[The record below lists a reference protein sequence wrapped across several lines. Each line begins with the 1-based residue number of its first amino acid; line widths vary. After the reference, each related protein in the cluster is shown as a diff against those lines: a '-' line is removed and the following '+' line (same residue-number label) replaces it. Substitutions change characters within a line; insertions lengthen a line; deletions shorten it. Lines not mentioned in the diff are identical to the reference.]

1 MLNSFE
7 IRDLLVEQLDL
18 ELTIDHERIKG
29 FQTKAGE
36 NIYLKT
42 SKQPDLKPVHKNPL
56 VVHPKVVK
64 LKEQISQIDG
74 VGVDW
79 ESFIHNSNLEGYP
92 IRLHRGQKPIEHG
105 YAVKIESLKA
115 LKQLLS
121 LIDPA
126 SFIVEKN
133 LLDEIT
139 EETASLPTD
148 STTRKRIV
156 DARIGQGAYRNSL
169 ISLWGTCAV
178 TNASTLEMLKA
189 SHIKPWKDSDNK
201 ERLDKFNGLLLSAH
215 LDSAFDNGLISFADT
230 GEIIISP
237 SFTEAE
243 HFSIDPSMKL
253 KQVFEENK
261 PYLAYHRTN
270 VFQGTP

>member
-7 IRDLLVEQLDL
+7 IRNLLVDQLDL

-29 FQTKAGE
+29 FQTKTGE

-64 LKEQISQIDG
+64 LKEQISKIDG
-74 VGVDW
+74 VNVDW
-79 ESFIHNSNLEGYP
+79 TSFIHNSNLEGFP
-92 IRLHRGQKPIEHG
+92 KRLHTGQKPIEHG

-126 SFIVEKN
+126 SFSVEKN
-133 LLDEIT
+133 LLDEIADEST
-139 EETASLPTD
+139 KLPID
-148 STTRKRIV
+148 KTTRKSVI
-156 DARIGQGAYRNSL
+156 DARIGQGAYRASL
-169 ISLWGTCAV
+169 ISLWNTCAV
-178 TNASTLEMLKA
+178 TGAPTLEMLKA
-189 SHIKPWKDSDNK
+189 SHIKPWKDSSNDD
-201 ERLDKFNGLLLSAH
+201 RLNKFNGFLLSAN
-215 LDSAFDNGLISFADT
+215 LDSAFDAGLISFEDT
-230 GEIIISP
+230 GKIIIS
-237 SFTEAE
+237 SVFTEADK
-243 HFSIDPSMKL
+243 FSIRPDMTL
-253 KQVFEENK
+253 RQIFEENK

-270 VFQGTP
+270 VFQG